1 MTINISRNQIVKIIE
16 LVILVCILGILIWST
31 FIDDSSSNT
40 QRTITESGQATIESE
55 PDQYVFLP
63 YYESSGTDQVAVQED
78 LNQKATE
85 VTNKLKELGVEEKDI
100 KLQSSAYENWFP
112 DESGSATTTVSLEV
126 TVSNKELSQ
135 KVQDYL
141 ITTGAKGQISP
152 QGKFSEAKKKELDAQ
167 AREIASKEAKTK
179 AEAQAAIF
187 GAKVGDVIKI
197 EQGNNNDIGYPMPI
211 TLDSG
216 SAEMARDSTASSLP
230 VLPGQ
235 NSYSA
240 SVSVTYELQ

>member
-1 MTINISRNQIVKIIE
+1 MTINISQRQLLKIVE
-16 LVILVCILGILIWST
+16 LVLLVSIFGILVWST
-31 FIDDSSSNT
+31 FIDSSSSST
-40 QRTITESGQATIESE
+40 QRTITVSGEATIESE
-55 PDQYVFLP
+55 PDQYVFMP
-63 YYESSGTDQVAVQED
+63 YYESSGTDQVAVQEE
-78 LNQKATE
+78 LNKKATE
-85 VTNKLKELGVEEKDI
+85 VTNRLKELGVEEKDI

-112 DESGSATTTVSLEV
+112 DESGSATTTVSIEV
-126 TVSNKELSQ
+126 KVSDKELSQ

-152 QGKFSEAKKKELDAQ
+152 QTNFSESKKKELEAQ
-167 AREIASKEAKTK
+167 AKEKASAEARSK

-187 GAKVGDVIKI
+187 DAKVGDVIKI
-197 EQGNNNDIGYPMPI
+197 EQGSNYDIGYPMPVS
-211 TLDSG
+211 LESG
-216 SAEMARDSTASSLP
+216 SAEIRDSTVSSLP